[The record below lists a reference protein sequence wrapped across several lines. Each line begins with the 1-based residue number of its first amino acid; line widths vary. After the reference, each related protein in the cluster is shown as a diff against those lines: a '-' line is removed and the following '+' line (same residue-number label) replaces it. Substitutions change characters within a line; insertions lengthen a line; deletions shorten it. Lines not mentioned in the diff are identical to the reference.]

1 MANYNPAG
9 WKNADVGI
17 NHTPAYQVS
26 GRPYATG
33 SCMLGKDGFVEIE
46 FPLVTRWFQIIN
58 RGPHQLRVAFSHEGL
73 NIANTGSENY
83 YFVVQPSG
91 SGGTGGNL
99 SFGHTPC
106 FEMKVDRLFVSNN
119 SDGATEAGNELFD
132 VVAGLTSIASGK
144 TANNFTGSY
153 EGV

>member
-1 MANYNPAG
+1 LEILEMANYNPAG

-26 GRPYATG
+26 GRPFATG
-33 SCMLGKDGFVEIE
+33 NVGAISPVQIE
-46 FPLVTRWFQIIN
+46 FPLVTRWVQIIN
-58 RGPHQLRVAFSHEGL
+58 KSEIPLKVAFSYEGL
-73 NIANTGSENY
+73 NAEGTGSEEY
-83 YFVVQPSG
+83 SFTVDASG
-91 SGGTGGNL
+91 SHRG
-99 SFGHTPC
+99 FGKSERL
-106 FEMKVDRLFVSNN
+106 EMKVSYLWFVRSGSISGRNN
-119 SDGATEAGNELFD
+119 FD

>member
-33 SCMLGKDGFVEIE
+33 SCSNGGSNTPTEGYTFVN
-46 FPLVTRWFQIIN
+46 FPFVTRWFQIIN
-58 RGPHQLRVAFSHEGL
+58 KSHNPLKVAFSHEGL
-73 NIANTGSENY
+73 NIGASGSEN
-83 YFVVQPSG
+83 FHFEVPPSSSNIG
-91 SGGTGGNL
+91 YGIS
-99 SFGHTPC
+99 PC
-106 FEMKVDRLFVSNN
+106 YEMKVSGLFCEQLGGTP
-119 SDGATEAGNELFD
+119 DGTFD